1 MRRANNLVAEVA
13 DIDNLRLAF
22 WKARKGKSYA
32 WEVWRYRRDLE
43 QNLRR
48 LQEQILDGNV
58 ETGHYRF
65 FKIFDPKERRI
76 CAPAFEEQVLHHA
89 LMNICH
95 PFFER
100 AQIFDSYACR
110 KGKGTYAALA
120 QARIYTRRYRF
131 FLKLDVQKFFD
142 SIHHGALKNQ
152 LHRLIKD
159 HWVLAIFYKIIDSYR
174 SDGNEGRGVPIGNLS
189 SQYFANHYLSG
200 LDHFIKETLK
210 IRAYVRYMDDI
221 ILWHDDKN
229 VLKNARRAVQ
239 DFVEMHLQ
247 CALKPPLLNYC
258 SRGIPFLGY
267 LVFPYYLR
275 LSQRSKKRFIRKWQD
290 LQEKYD
296 TGAWGE
302 AECRRHALPLLAF
315 TQHADA
321 KYFRKKIL
329 NL

>member
-32 WEVWRYRRDLE
+32 WEVRRYGRDLE
-43 QNLRR
+43 QNLLR

-58 ETGHYRF
+58 ETGRYRF

-76 CAPAFEEQVLHHA
+76 CAPAFDEQVLHHA

-95 PFFER
+95 PLFER

-120 QARIYTRRYRF
+120 RARIYTRRYRF

-142 SIHHGALKNQ
+142 SIHQGALKNQ

-159 HWVLAIFYKIIDSYR
+159 HWVLAVFYQLIDSYR

-189 SQYFANHYLSG
+189 SQYFANHYLSS

-210 IRAYVRYMDDI
+210 IRAYVRYMDDM

-239 DFVEMHLQ
+239 DFVETHLQ
-247 CALKPPLLNYC
+247 CVLKPPLLNYC

-296 TGAWGE
+296 TGAWSE